1 MLKKKSPIAKIIPRK
16 KENKELRRLVKKQ
29 KPKRIEIN
37 QKPIEAEQE
46 SQQQQILEEKLEAAN
61 SKLQALELKLVAA
74 LTQLEHLR
82 DKYYKLEL
90 TANSAKVIAEQT
102 QEAVAVKLEAFTGDL
117 KNVMDVAFD
126 LKDKLIPNLDDDT
139 KVVPLE
145 GPKTELVLEVSENN
159 HQPESV
165 SETQDAAE
173 TIKKPVP
180 KTVKKP
186 VPNTVKKPP
195 SKTAAKKPITKNL
208 VTKAVTKT
216 QVTVDTLTEPEKP
229 KDDK

>member
-126 LKDKLIPNLDDDT
+126 LKDKLIPSLDDDT
-139 KVVPLE
+139 KVVPPE

-159 HQPESV
+159 HQPETSV

-173 TIKKPVP
+173 TIKKP
-180 KTVKKP
+180 TV
-186 VPNTVKKPP
+186 NAP
-195 SKTAAKKPITKNL
+195 SETAAKKPITKNL
-208 VTKAVTKT
+208 VTKAVIKT
-216 QVTVDTLTEPEKP
+216 QVDTLTEPEKP
-229 KDDK
+229 KDDN